1 MIGFYFFQSFFLKTH
16 LLELLFSLSG
26 PSTDTLGTGHSKM
39 DLSNNCLGHFKIG
52 LTIRMLL
59 KPPGR

>member
-26 PSTDTLGTGHSKM
+26 HHTHTLGTGHPNM
-39 DLSNNCLGHFKIG
+39 DMSNNYLMHFKIG
-52 LTIRMLL
+52 LTIQMLL
-59 KPPGR
+59 KPHGK